1 MSEPGDDLEL
11 IQAVVR
17 QDPAALMALYDRYG
31 RLSFA
36 LAYRILGDP
45 GAAEEAVQDAFM
57 LVWRRAATFDPSRGS
72 GVRAW
77 LTTIVHHR
85 AIDLLRKRSGKPR
98 DQTPLDEVE
107 AVLATPEP
115 WGEVA
120 ERLDRDRVRAA
131 VATLPT
137 DQQTAIE
144 LAYFDG
150 LSHREIADRTGLPLG
165 TVKGRVRL
173 GLRKLHGLLVEAP
186 GPAP

>member
-1 MSEPGDDLEL
+1 MAEPGDDLQL

-17 QDPAALMALYDRYG
+17 QDPAALMALYDRHG
-31 RLSFA
+31 RLAFA

-57 LVWRRAATFDPSRGS
+57 LVWRRAATFDPARGS

-85 AIDLLRKRSGKPR
+85 AIDLLRKRAGRQR
-98 DQTPLDEVE
+98 DQTPLDEAE
-107 AVLATPEP
+107 AALASPEP

-120 ERLDRDRVRAA
+120 ERLDRERIRTA
-131 VATLPT
+131 VSALPD
-137 DQQTAIE
+137 DQQKAIE

-150 LSHREIADRTGLPLG
+150 LSHREIADQTGMPLG

-173 GLRKLHGLLVEAP
+173 GLRKLHGLLAE
-186 GPAP
+186 PAPRVP

>member
-1 MSEPGDDLEL
+1 VAEPGDDLQL

-17 QDPAALMALYDRYG
+17 QDPAALMALYDRHG
-31 RLSFA
+31 RLAFA
-36 LAYRILGDP
+36 LAYRVLGDP

-85 AIDLLRKRSGKPR
+85 AIDLLRKRSGRLR
-98 DQTPLDEVE
+98 DQTPLDEAE
-107 AVLATPEP
+107 AAVASPEP

-120 ERLDRDRVRAA
+120 ARLDRDRVRAA
-131 VATLPT
+131 VAALPD
-137 DQQTAIE
+137 DQQRAIE

-150 LSHREIADRTGLPLG
+150 LSHREIADRTGMPLG

-173 GLRKLHGLLVEAP
+173 GLRKLRGLLAEAP